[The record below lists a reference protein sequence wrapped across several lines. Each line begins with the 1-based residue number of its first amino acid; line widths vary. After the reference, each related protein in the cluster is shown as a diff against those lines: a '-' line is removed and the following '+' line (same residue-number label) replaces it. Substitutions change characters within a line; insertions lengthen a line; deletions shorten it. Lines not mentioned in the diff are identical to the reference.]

1 MKLVVGRLLL
11 LGAGLALLTACEV
24 KRPKGVLTEAKM
36 EEVLYDY
43 HLAKVMADEVPYN
56 EAYRR
61 PIYRDGVF
69 VKHGITEAEFD
80 SSMVW
85 YTRHTDQLAKMY
97 EHITQ
102 RFKQAND
109 AVNHLIALRDMPAL
123 EMPSGDSVE
132 VWALHR
138 HEVLTPFP
146 LSSRIH
152 FELTAD
158 TTFHER
164 DSLCFL
170 LDYRYHGQRTDSL
183 QKAVMGLTLH
193 FKNDS
198 VLHAW
203 QRLQAVGPARMELA
217 LQSDTLGALRNV
229 SGFVYLPNDEQSASL
244 RLLSARVMR
253 YHAKDSLKLDSDTI
267 QEAKP
272 AAPKASDS
280 PQDSLEVQPAKPASD
295 QPAMR
300 ATDRLRQRH
309 NKPDKPA
316 STPSAKPE
324 QRPLPTAKP
333 PVKRS
338 PAAKKRALG
347 GKPLRPITL
356 DEQEL
361 PQR

>member
-1 MKLVVGRLLL
+1 MKLAVGRLLL
-11 LGAGLALLTACEV
+11 LGAGLALFTACEV
-24 KRPKGVLTEAKM
+24 KRPKGVLTETKM

-43 HLAKVMADEVPYN
+43 HLAKVMAEEVPYS

-61 PIYRDGVF
+61 PRYRDGVF
-69 VKHGITEAEFD
+69 VKHGITEAQFD

-85 YTRHTDQLAKMY
+85 YTRHTDLLAKMY
-97 EHITQ
+97 ERITQ

-109 AVNHLIALRDMPAL
+109 AVNHLIALRDVPAM

-138 HEVLTPFP
+138 HEVLTPVP
-146 LSSRIH
+146 LNSRIH

-164 DSLCFL
+164 DSLCFQ
-170 LDYRYHGQRTDSL
+170 LDYRYYGQLTDTL
-183 QKAVMGLTLH
+183 QEAVMGLTLR

-203 QRLQAVGPARMELA
+203 QRLQAVGQAPVELV

-229 SGFVYLPNDEQSASL
+229 CGFVYLPNGQQATSL
-244 RLLSARVMR
+244 RLISARVMR
-253 YHAKDSLKLDSDTI
+253 YHAKDILKLDSDTL
-267 QEAKP
+267 QEAT
-272 AAPKASDS
+272 AAPQKASSGSLDT
-280 PQDSLEVQPAKPASD
+280 LEVQPAKPASD
-295 QPAMR
+295 QPAIR

-309 NKPDKPA
+309 TMPA
-316 STPSAKPE
+316 KSVPTPSAKTQQP
-324 QRPLPTAKP
+324 PIPMAKP
-333 PVKRS
+333 AAKRS
-338 PAAKKRALG
+338 PAVKKRATG
-347 GKPLRPITL
+347 SQPLRPIPI

-361 PQR
+361 PKR